1 MIIKHTQTL
10 ALQTVA
16 DEKHYLLKPGV
27 GSVNNGGK
35 ALTGGHTQPSTFLCP
50 RHRCNTIKSERR
62 VQ

>member
-27 GSVNNGGK
+27 GSVNNSGK
-35 ALTGGHTQPSTFLCP
+35 ALTGGHTAFYISVSMPPLQ
-50 RHRCNTIKSERR
+50 HYKK
-62 VQ
+62 